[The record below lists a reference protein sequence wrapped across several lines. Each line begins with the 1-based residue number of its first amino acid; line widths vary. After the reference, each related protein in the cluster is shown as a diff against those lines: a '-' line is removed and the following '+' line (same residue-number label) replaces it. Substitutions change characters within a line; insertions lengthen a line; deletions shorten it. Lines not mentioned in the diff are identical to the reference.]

1 MFNNTSEMIAKIFD
15 DPAKILEMKDSEI
28 KALIEEKIN
37 TLSLYDENDLSMF
50 DDYNGEVGDEAI
62 EFGLKK
68 ARELLAEEI
77 LNFKQELENDF

>member
-1 MFNNTSEMIAKIFD
+1 
-15 DPAKILEMKDSEI
+15 
-28 KALIEEKIN
+28 
-37 TLSLYDENDLSMF
+37 MF

-77 LNFKQELENDF
+77 LNFKQELENEF